1 MSERITAARSA
12 IRRIAIARAI
22 SYTGGAAAF
31 MALNFEI
38 FRITHSAGWL
48 AATLFLTFG
57 VVGLAGPLAGL
68 IGDRFDRRRVMIV
81 SDLGSA
87 ALCAGM
93 AFVHA
98 PVWLLSLAF
107 LTAVAEAPFR
117 AASSAAV
124 PNLIED
130 QSLLGWANGLL
141 ALGLNAG
148 VLLGPVVGGVLVAA
162 FGAQAAFMA
171 NAVSFVLSAGL
182 VASVHSRFRAEA
194 AVGEEDANHRG
205 MSAGFRVLLG
215 DRYLR
220 TISLAWVAIVMGG
233 SVCMVA
239 DVPLADLFGAGAAG
253 YGAMIA
259 GWGAGSILG
268 SVAGRWVTE
277 RREPAV
283 LVAGATATALGTAA
297 VAISPVFWP
306 VVVAILVAGFGDAYM
321 SVAEQGMFQR
331 RTADAVRAR
340 VMAAFDALIQV
351 SMAASFGFAGLIVAL
366 VGPRGAYVVGGV
378 TALVAVGLLVPMRRW
393 SAEESLAVTN
403 VVKLPDDSGVTV
415 ALAEAG
421 DAPLEFE
428 ATPRAASL

>member
-1 MSERITAARSA
+1 MSKRITSSRSA
-12 IRRIAIARAI
+12 IRRIAVARAI

-48 AATLFLTFG
+48 SATLFLTFG
-57 VVGLAGPLAGL
+57 VVGLAGPLAGA

-81 SDLGSA
+81 SDLCSA
-87 ALCAGM
+87 ALCASM
-93 AFVHA
+93 SFVHA
-98 PVWLLSLAF
+98 PVWLLALAF

-124 PNLIED
+124 PNLVED
-130 QSLLGWANGLL
+130 PSLLGWANGLL
-141 ALGLNAG
+141 ALGLNSG

-162 FGAQAAFMA
+162 FGAQAVFMA
-171 NAVSFVLSAGL
+171 NAVSFVLSAAL
-182 VASVHSRFRAEA
+182 VASVHAPFRAPA
-194 AVGEEDANHRG
+194 DDHGPGAGHA

-220 TISLAWVAIVMGG
+220 TISLAWVAIVLGG
-233 SVCMVA
+233 SICMVA
-239 DVPLADLFGAGAAG
+239 DVPLADLFGAGASG

-283 LVAGATATALGTAA
+283 LVAGAGATAVGTAA
-297 VAISPVFWP
+297 VALSPVFWP
-306 VVVAILVAGFGDAYM
+306 VVAAILVAGFGDAFM

-366 VGPRGAYVVGGV
+366 VGPRGAYVVGGA
-378 TALVAVGLLVPMRRW
+378 TALVAVALLVPMRRW
-393 SAEESLAVTN
+393 SADEAAASN
-403 VVKLPDDSGVTV
+403 VVKLPDDSGTAVGAIAV
-415 ALAEAG
+415 AGGARLDVEA
-421 DAPLEFE
+421 A
-428 ATPRAASL
+428 PRAASL